1 MSYSIGQKY
10 VYHDTWSILE
20 VVVIGVANDIL
31 TLRVQKLISV
41 PITIMTEV
49 GDIFTVSDS
58 QKKTN
63 PFILKPA

>member
-1 MSYSIGQKY
+1 MSYLIGQKY
-10 VYHDTWSILE
+10 VYQDTWSILE

-31 TLRVQKLISV
+31 TLKVQKLISV

-49 GDIFTVSDS
+49 GDIFTVSEN

-63 PFILKPA
+63 PFLLKPA